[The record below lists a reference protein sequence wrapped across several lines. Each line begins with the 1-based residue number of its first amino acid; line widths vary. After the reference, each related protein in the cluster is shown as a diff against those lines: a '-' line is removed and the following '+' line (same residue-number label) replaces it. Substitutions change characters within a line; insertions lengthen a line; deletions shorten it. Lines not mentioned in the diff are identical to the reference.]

1 MNEMLALFW
10 PWLIGGL
17 LGVVFYGGLWWTVK
31 QCVSSPRAGLWFSGS
46 LLLRMGIA
54 LAGFYWVGGGQWQRL
69 LPCLLGFIMARLLV
83 AFLLRPGQAWL
94 AKPSEKKPG
103 KPTQES
109 RHAP

>member
-1 MNEMLALFW
+1 
-10 PWLIGGL
+10 
-17 LGVVFYGGLWWTVK
+17 
-31 QCVSSPRAGLWFSGS
+31 
-46 LLLRMGIA
+46 
-54 LAGFYWVGGGQWQRL
+54 
-69 LPCLLGFIMARLLV
+69 MARLLV

>member
-1 MNEMLALFW
+1 MNEMPMLFGV
-10 PWLIGGL
+10 WLIGGL

-31 QCVSSPRAGLWFSGS
+31 QCMSSPRAGLWFSGS
-46 LLLRMGIA
+46 LFLRMGIA

-69 LPCLLGFIMARLLV
+69 SLCLLGFIMARLLV
-83 AFLLRPGQAWL
+83 AFLLRPRQVWL